1 MRILSD
7 HLSSG
12 MKVTFCD
19 KCRHLA
25 LLPGKPGNP
34 SLK

>member
-1 MRILSD
+1 MGISSD
-7 HLSSG
+7 HPCSG
-12 MKVTFCD
+12 LKVTFCD

-25 LLPGKPGNP
+25 LLPEKPGNP